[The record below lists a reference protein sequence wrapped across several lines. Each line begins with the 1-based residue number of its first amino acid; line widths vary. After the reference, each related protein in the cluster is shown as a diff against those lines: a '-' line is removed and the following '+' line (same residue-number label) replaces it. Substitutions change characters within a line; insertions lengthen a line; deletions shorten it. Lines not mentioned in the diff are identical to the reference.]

1 MPQMT
6 ETCKDSAVL
15 FSGRIFRVVKVLQQL
30 PDGSSMAR
38 EVVRHPGAVVVL
50 PLVDDHRICLVRN
63 FRPAVGQTLLELPA
77 GTLEPGEDPL
87 ETARRE
93 LAEET
98 GYRAEHIEH
107 LLSFFMSPG
116 ILDERMHVYLATGLA
131 PGAQS
136 LETGE
141 QLEPLLLPLPE
152 ALAMARDGRIQDAKT
167 LTALLYY
174 WLFRRGG

>member
-1 MPQMT
+1 MPLMSQ
-6 ETCKDSAVL
+6 TCKDSAVL